1 MTGGIN
7 WDIASSV
14 FPYVFNLGFEEK
26 IQSIFYC
33 QVYEIYMTLFLPSKS
48 WQSRGKR
55 RKVGGRERGR
65 EKTKGERRKEEERG
79 ERQRREREGERS
91 EHCTVIN
98 RRAFQHVFFFFFNV
112 YNVVLVFAIFNSFPI
127 HF

>member
-91 EHCTVIN
+91 EHCKVIN
-98 RRAFQHVFFFFFNV
+98 RRAFQHVDFCPLLFEWL
-112 YNVVLVFAIFNSFPI
+112 LVGGSPWVISGR
-127 HF
+127 

>member
-7 WDIASSV
+7 WDIASCV

-33 QVYEIYMTLFLPSKS
+33 QVYEIYMTLFLPSKI

-65 EKTKGERRKEEERG
+65 EKRKREKRKEKERRETEKRK
-79 ERQRREREGERS
+79 RKREM
-91 EHCTVIN
+91 
-98 RRAFQHVFFFFFNV
+98 
-112 YNVVLVFAIFNSFPI
+112 
-127 HF
+127 

>member
-1 MTGGIN
+1 M
-7 WDIASSV
+7 DIASCV

-65 EKTKGERRKEEERG
+65 EKRKREKRKEKKNHISIIPH
-79 ERQRREREGERS
+79 QRLLF
-91 EHCTVIN
+91 T
-98 RRAFQHVFFFFFNV
+98 A
-112 YNVVLVFAIFNSFPI
+112 LP
-127 HF
+127 